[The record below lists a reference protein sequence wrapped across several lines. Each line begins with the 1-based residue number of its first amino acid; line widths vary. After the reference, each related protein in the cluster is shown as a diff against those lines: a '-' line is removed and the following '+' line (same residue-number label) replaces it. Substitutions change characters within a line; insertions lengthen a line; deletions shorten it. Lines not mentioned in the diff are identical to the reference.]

1 MQNLRTLFLVS
12 TFTSSL
18 AGCASTIPPQRPLP
32 PAPYAYLSLAA
43 CRHYGA
49 TIVDCQ
55 LEYGT
60 DFVRHRLGSVQQI
73 GREYASGDDHRYQ
86 VSSCFPAPRIQ
97 KELPNYV
104 CEIYGA
110 RSGAD
115 AGSVLVKGGAA
126 VRLSKIFGDQEQ
138 VRYRWTA
145 DRWSR
150 VGD

>member
-1 MQNLRTLFLVS
+1 MQSLRTLSLIS
-12 TFTSSL
+12 TVTASL
-18 AGCASTIPPQRPLP
+18 AGCASITPPQRPLP
-32 PAPYAYLSLAA
+32 PTPYTYLSLAA

-49 TIVDCQ
+49 MIVDCR

-60 DFVRHRLGSVQQI
+60 DFVRHRLGSVQQMS
-73 GREYASGDDHRYQ
+73 REYASGDDHRYQ
-86 VSSCFPAPRIQ
+86 VASCFPAPRIQ
-97 KELPNYV
+97 KELPNYL

-115 AGSVLVKGGAA
+115 AGSVLVTGGTA
-126 VRLSKIFGDQEQ
+126 VRLAKILGDQEQ
-138 VRYRWTA
+138 IRYRWTA